1 MPLASGGAVR
11 EATGG
16 DGKRPRLLS
25 YSPETYVS
33 IGAAAGILIHLT
45 LRFVSG
51 APASVSEIPL
61 IATLL
66 LGGLPL
72 LLQLS
77 KRLLT
82 LDFGADLLAGLA
94 ILTAVLLHQYLVGAI
109 IVLMLSGGNAL
120 ENFATRRASSAL
132 AALAHRMPQVAHRL
146 TSSGFVDIE
155 LDTVTE
161 GDRLLVL
168 PHEFCPADGVVVEGH
183 GTMDESYLTG
193 EPFRISKAP
202 GSDVISGA
210 INGDAAL
217 TIKVTKPPAD
227 SRYASIIRVMEESE
241 QKRPRIRRIADRLGS
256 WYTVLALLIAGT
268 AWYFS
273 SDAQRFL
280 AVLVIATPCPL
291 LIAIPVAMIGGI
303 SRAARHGIIVKDPV
317 ILEQIDHC
325 RTVILDKTGTLT
337 YGKPVVTEI
346 ICAPGYLRQD
356 VLTLAAS
363 LEQYSKHPLSSA
375 IVEAAVESK
384 AELLP
389 VSFISE
395 KPGEG
400 LRGMIEDKSVQITS
414 RSKMPPGEWDLP
426 PVTAGLECVVVID
439 GLYAATIR
447 FHDAPRAESRPFI
460 DHLGP
465 NHQVNRVILLSG
477 DRESEVRYLA
487 KEVGI
492 DEFHSGKSPEEKVAI
507 VERETR
513 LAKTLYIGD
522 GINDAPA
529 MMAATA
535 AIALGQRSDVT
546 SEAAGAVVLDA
557 SLRKVDELAHIGRR
571 MRRIALESAG
581 GGMALSVAGM
591 AFAATGYL
599 SPLAGAVSQ
608 ELIDIAAVLN
618 ALRVTIPIREYAD
631 F

>member
-1 MPLASGGAVR
+1 MPLASGGAVH

-16 DGKRPRLLS
+16 DGKRPQWLS
-25 YSPETYVS
+25 YSAETYVS
-33 IGAAAGILIHLT
+33 IGAAVGILIHLT
-45 LRFVSG
+45 LRFISG

-581 GGMALSVAGM
+581 GGMALSMAGM

>member
-1 MPLASGGAVR
+1 MPLASGGAVH

-16 DGKRPRLLS
+16 DGKRPQWLS
-25 YSPETYVS
+25 YSAETYVS
-33 IGAAAGILIHLT
+33 IGAAVGILIHLT
-45 LRFVSG
+45 LRFISG

>member
-1 MPLASGGAVR
+1 MPLASGGAVH